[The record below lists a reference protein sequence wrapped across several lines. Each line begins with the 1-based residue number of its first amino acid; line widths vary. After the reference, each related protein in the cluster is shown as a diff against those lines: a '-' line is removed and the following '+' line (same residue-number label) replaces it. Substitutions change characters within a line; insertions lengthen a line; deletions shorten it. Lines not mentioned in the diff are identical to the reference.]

1 MAWGEISN
9 YKIDRNLTLK
19 ENFQNFVTELNR
31 ERFDCRTDMFNIDS
45 YQPCN
50 ELEAFQLFCKFCGRQ
65 K

>member
-31 ERFDCRTDMFNIDS
+31 EVQ
-45 YQPCN
+45 Y
-50 ELEAFQLFCKFCGRQ
+50 
-65 K
+65 